1 MRFLSALSSA
11 LLFFIILTQTASAQV
26 MVVELKDTITS
37 ASDEIVSEALN
48 SARLENAQ
56 ALIIVLDTPG
66 GGLDETKSILEH
78 IDSSPVPVIG
88 YVYPKGATAWSAGTL
103 ILLGT
108 DIAAMTPNTIIGSA
122 QPVEVTAGGLTP
134 VTEPKIVNAV
144 VALAED
150 KAKQHGRN
158 VTAAGDF
165 ITQNLNLNAEQ
176 AKEENVIEVVSPS
189 IEDLLTKVDGMTVKG
204 RVLKT
209 SGTSFTYYTPSLRLS
224 IMDLLSNPILA
235 ALLLIVGIYALVFG
249 LTSPGYGAEIF
260 GVISISLGLIGLG
273 FSVNIAAVF
282 LIALGMALL
291 LFELHISSFGL
302 IGLAGIVCVVLGS
315 VLLVPIGY
323 PGLYSQEFQL
333 TMVFSLFA
341 PAIVFG
347 AFLAFAIYKVIQVR
361 MRKPVMGNIVGDKA
375 ETIDELIPG
384 TTGYVRYQGEYWIA
398 KSEERIEPKTKVVI
412 TGKDGPVLIVEP
424 LKEAHQGST

>member
-1 MRFLSALSSA
+1 MRFLAAFLFCI
-11 LLFFIILTQTASAQV
+11 LLAQAASAQV

-78 IDSSPVPVIG
+78 IDGSPVPVIG

-122 QPVEVTAGGLTP
+122 QPVEVTSGGLTP

-165 ITQNLNLNAEQ
+165 ITQNLNLDAEQ
-176 AKEENVIEVVSPS
+176 AKAENVIEVVSPS

-209 SGTSFTYYTPSLRLS
+209 AGTPFTYYTPSLRLS
-224 IMDLLSNPILA
+224 IMNLLSNPILA
-235 ALLLIVGIYALVFG
+235 ALLLIVGIYSLVFG

-302 IGLAGIVCVVLGS
+302 IGFAGIVCVVLGS

-323 PGLYSQEFQL
+323 PGLYSQEFQI
-333 TMVFSLFA
+333 TMVVSLIA

-361 MRKPVMGNIVGDKA
+361 LRKPVIGGLIGDTA

-384 TTGYVRYQGEYWIA
+384 ATGYVRYQGEYWTA
-398 KSEERIEPKTKVVI
+398 KSEERIGPKTKVVI
-412 TGKDGPVLIVEP
+412 TGKDGPVLVVKP
-424 LKEAHQGST
+424 LKEVQGRT